1 MQPFIDYAVQ
11 AFAPHPKADAKQ
23 QRHAKPAAE
32 EKIQHHIHCIPL
44 KFSQYGLLNMTQA
57 PCKQFTGRL

>member
-1 MQPFIDYAVQ
+1 MQSFIADAVQ
-11 AFAPHPKADAKQ
+11 AFAPHLKTDAKQ

-44 KFSQYGLLNMTQA
+44 KFSQVS
-57 PCKQFTGRL
+57 F